1 MKKFISLLMAAAMVV
16 TMVPATAFA
25 ANANTSLV
33 GGVKVVSADDADT
46 TTRITANEI
55 RVKVDSDSTLKVGDT
70 ATFTF
75 TVDNAVFATGK
86 SEGDVIDNK
95 DGSAASRVAVIF
107 KDYDKNGGLNVINNG
122 STVAKA
128 KVTEIKW
135 VDCDDDTQTIEVKVA
150 DLATGDTVVFRPN
163 AILTK
168 TSKNTKVTLDVSV
181 DKNISEDFS
190 TTIITVD
197 ETDLTVSASSVEQSE
212 EKAND
217 GEALG
222 LGKITI
228 NDTIDKTLIAN
239 GNKVK
244 ITLKGD
250 YEWKTDVCEA
260 ASISGVSNITV
271 GDDED
276 GDAKILYLE
285 LDGSEDK
292 ITIYKDTLEVVAI
305 DDVSAGDSVKATFE
319 MTDKVDDLDN
329 EKTSNKVS
337 NIKLVDVVEEEGITI
352 ALDDEDE
359 DMVVAWSGKTD
370 DGDAWQALS
379 VLVDGLDSEAF
390 NEKRDVVV
398 TFPEGVFLTDA
409 EFDNSVFSVKKYDMD
424 KNELTLDVNATNA
437 ADEGEEVVTFHF
449 VTESTFDGDVEATFG
464 GSALD
469 DEYSIVIAQSKPIAT
484 LDVASVKIESGYKS
498 TEIPGTATFTE
509 AEADLFDKGDEFKF
523 VVPQGKTNSSTNLT
537 AFEVELAAEA
547 DADSDA
553 EVEVQKD
560 DCTVEVK
567 SVSDEKA
574 MVVTLSDM
582 VVYVPTT
589 TALGSYKLRAMAE
602 EVFDADDFTVDAG
615 ALASYYANTAKGDYK
630 ANAVGLKADEE
641 DVDFDQFIESA
652 TNFVEVV
659 AAGMVSETNTSAFT
673 SVVDVTIG
681 SNQIVVDGTP
691 VTVDAPAYINK
702 DNRTMVPLR
711 AVAVALGVSDDQIV
725 WVASERTVIVNYAD
739 TWISMV
745 IGSQIMKVNGI
756 EMAMTTAPE
765 ISNSRTF
772 LPMADLGRALG
783 VTATWDA
790 ATKTASFN
798 K

>member
-25 ANANTSLV
+25 ANANTSLI
-33 GGVKVVSADDADT
+33 GGTKVVSEDEAES
-46 TTRITANEI
+46 RVTANEI
-55 RVKVDSDSTLKVGDT
+55 RVKIDSDSTLKVGDT

-75 TVDNAVFATGK
+75 TVDNAVFWGTK
-86 SEGDVIDNK
+86 TEGETMTTPSDIAK
-95 DGSAASRVAVIF
+95 IF
-107 KDYDKNGGLNVINNG
+107 YGYDKNNCLNVINNG
-122 STVAKA
+122 STTDKA
-128 KVTEIKW
+128 TVEEIKW
-135 VDCDDDTQTIEVKVA
+135 VNCEDDTQTIEVKVKG
-150 DLATGDTVVFRPN
+150 LVTGDTVVFRPTVK
-163 AILTK
+163 LVK
-168 TSKNTKVTLDVSV
+168 TNKNTKVTLDVSA
-181 DKNISEDFS
+181 DKNITEDFS
-190 TTIITVD
+190 ATIVTVD

-239 GNKVK
+239 GNIVK

-250 YEWKTDVCEA
+250 YEWKTNVCEA
-260 ASISGVSNITV
+260 ASISGVSDITV

-319 MTDKVDDLDN
+319 MTDMVDDLDH
-329 EKTSNKVS
+329 EKTSSKVS

-359 DMVVAWSGKTD
+359 DMVAAWSGKTD
-370 DGDAWQALS
+370 DGDAWQALKVS
-379 VLVDGLDSEAF
+379 MTGLDSEAF
-390 NEKRDVVV
+390 NEKRDVTV
-398 TFPEGVFLTDA
+398 TFPEGVFITNV
-409 EFDNSVFSVKKYDMD
+409 EFDNDVFEVKKYDMEA
-424 KNELTLDVNATNA
+424 NELTLDVIMSAEDIS
-437 ADEGEEVVTFHF
+437 DEDGEEFITFDF
-449 VTESTFDGDVEATFG
+449 VTEATFDGDVEATFG

-484 LDVASVKIESGYKS
+484 LDVATVKIESGYKS

-509 AEADLFDKGDEFKF
+509 AEADLFDKGDEFTF
-523 VVPQGKTNSSTNLT
+523 VVPQGKTNSNTKLS

-553 EVEVQKD
+553 EVEVQRD

-574 MVVTLSDM
+574 MAVTLSDM

-589 TALGSYKLRAMAE
+589 TALGSYKLRAVAE
-602 EVFDADDFTVDAG
+602 DVFDADDVVIDATAFAKTDLAGLDIATAVDA
-615 ALASYYANTAKGDYK
+615 DH
-630 ANAVGLKADEE
+630 E

-652 TNFVEVV
+652 DNFIEVV

-681 SNQIVVDGTP
+681 ANQIVVDGTP
-691 VTVDAPAYINK
+691 AAIDAPAYINK

-798 K
+798 R

>member
-55 RVKVDSDSTLKVGDT
+55 RVKIDSDSTLKVGDT

-75 TVDNAVFATGK
+75 TVDNAVFGGGK
-86 SEGDVIDNK
+86 DEGETIVDADRINNVFAGYDDESEGLDVISNGNSNK
-95 DGSAASRVAVIF
+95 
-107 KDYDKNGGLNVINNG
+107 
-122 STVAKA
+122 KA
-128 KVTEIKW
+128 TITEIKW
-135 VDCDDDTQTIEVKVA
+135 VDCDDDTQTIEVKVTG
-150 DLATGDTVVFRPN
+150 LVTGDTVVFRPRVQ
-163 AILTK
+163 LTK
-168 TSKNTKVTLDVSV
+168 TNKNTKVTLDVSA
-181 DKNISEDFS
+181 DKNITEDFS
-190 TTIITVD
+190 ATIITVD

-217 GEALG
+217 GDALG

-228 NDTIDKTLIAN
+228 NDTIDKTLIAS
-239 GNKVK
+239 GNIVK

-250 YEWKTDVCEA
+250 YEWKTNVCEA
-260 ASISGVSNITV
+260 ANISGVSDITV

-292 ITIYKDTLEVVAI
+292 ITIYRDTLEVVAI

-319 MTDKVDDLDN
+319 MTDMVDDLDN
-329 EKTSNKVS
+329 ETTSSKVS

-359 DMVVAWSGKTD
+359 DMVAAWSGKTD
-370 DGDAWQALS
+370 DGDAWQALKVS
-379 VLVDGLDSEAF
+379 MTGLDSEAF
-390 NEKRDVVV
+390 NEKRDVTV
-398 TFPEGVFLTDA
+398 TFPEGVFITDV
-409 EFDNSVFSVKKYDMD
+409 EFDNDVFEVKKYDMEA
-424 KNELTLDVNATNA
+424 NELTLDVIMSAEDIS
-437 ADEGEEVVTFHF
+437 DEDGEEFITFDF

-484 LDVASVKIESGYKS
+484 LDVATVKIESGYKS

-509 AEADLFDKGDEFKF
+509 AEADLFDKGDEFEF
-523 VVPQGKTNSSTNLT
+523 VVPQGKTNTT
-537 AFEVELAAEA
+537 TKIDTIPVELSAEA

-765 ISNSRTF
+765 ISNNRTF

>member
-1 MKKFISLLMAAAMVV
+1 MLFRS
-16 TMVPATAFA
+16 
-25 ANANTSLV
+25 
-33 GGVKVVSADDADT
+33 VS
-46 TTRITANEI
+46 
-55 RVKVDSDSTLKVGDT
+55 
-70 ATFTF
+70 
-75 TVDNAVFATGK
+75 
-86 SEGDVIDNK
+86 
-95 DGSAASRVAVIF
+95 
-107 KDYDKNGGLNVINNG
+107 
-122 STVAKA
+122 
-128 KVTEIKW
+128 
-135 VDCDDDTQTIEVKVA
+135 
-150 DLATGDTVVFRPN
+150 
-163 AILTK
+163 
-168 TSKNTKVTLDVSV
+168 
-181 DKNISEDFS
+181 
-190 TTIITVD
+190 
-197 ETDLTVSASSVEQSE
+197 
-212 EKAND
+212 
-217 GEALG
+217 
-222 LGKITI
+222 
-228 NDTIDKTLIAN
+228 
-239 GNKVK
+239 
-244 ITLKGD
+244 
-250 YEWKTDVCEA
+250 
-260 ASISGVSNITV
+260 
-271 GDDED
+271 
-276 GDAKILYLE
+276 
-285 LDGSEDK
+285 
-292 ITIYKDTLEVVAI
+292 
-305 DDVSAGDSVKATFE
+305 
-319 MTDKVDDLDN
+319 MT
-329 EKTSNKVS
+329 
-337 NIKLVDVVEEEGITI
+337 
-352 ALDDEDE
+352 
-359 DMVVAWSGKTD
+359 
-370 DGDAWQALS
+370 
-379 VLVDGLDSEAF
+379 GLDSEAF
-390 NEKRDVVV
+390 NEKRDVTV
-398 TFPEGVFLTDA
+398 TFPEGVFITDV
-409 EFDNSVFSVKKYDMD
+409 EFDNDVFEVKKYDMEA
-424 KNELTLDVNATNA
+424 NELTLDVIMSAEDIS
-437 ADEGEEVVTFHF
+437 DEDGEEFITFDF

-484 LDVASVKIESGYKS
+484 LDVATVKIESGYKS

-509 AEADLFDKGDEFKF
+509 AEADLFDKGDEFEF
-523 VVPQGKTNSSTNLT
+523 VVPQGKTNTT
-537 AFEVELAAEA
+537 TKIDTIPVELSAEA

-652 TNFVEVV
+652 NNFVEVV

-798 K
+798 R